1 MAIIFDCAE
10 CHLAPHLV
18 GGDEIYPHRPD
29 LHDRNFYLCSCGAYV
44 GCHRGTANA
53 LGSPAKLELRQER
66 MKLHA
71 IFDPLWQRKMK
82 RGFSKRFAR
91 NSAYLWLA
99 KEMDLSQCQCHISQ
113 FDKKKCEDAYE
124 ILKKFKLKAQ

>member
-1 MAIIFDCAE
+1 MAIVFNCAE
-10 CHLAPHLV
+10 CHLTPNLV

-29 LHDRNFYLCSCGAYV
+29 LHDRNFYLCICGAYV
-44 GCHRGTANA
+44 GCHYGTENA

-71 IFDPLWQRKMK
+71 IFDPLWQKKMK

-99 KEMDLSQCQCHISQ
+99 KEMNLSQIQCHISR
-113 FDKKKCEDAYE
+113 FDKKKCEEALE
-124 ILKKFKLKAQ
+124 ILNKLKVSK